1 MSLTGAAKTKRHWY
15 EIIIRYFRSVEGHG
29 AIIFFFLYI
38 FLQGLYVSVLVKSV
52 AFLTVLPLSTLYT
65 LLLITFWLFAKG
77 QWSCISNIR
86 IRKAKKKVIDLF
98 TACYIYVYVNIN
110 VYFLQKKKKEKKNK
124 IHLEFYRFVYRG
136 LQRRNTAMLTFSFRS
151 IFYVIYTEIRNANT
165 FLLLQ
170 FLQFQLTHNALL
182 YWSILFVLWISF
194 KKIIASLRRDFRL
207 LIGLF
212 IGQQLRLTLAILNT
226 NNDKSLLSLSWLSDQ
241 A

>member
-86 IRKAKKKVIDLF
+86 IRKAKKKRSLIYLLRVIFMFMLILMCIF
-98 TACYIYVYVNIN
+98 YK
-110 VYFLQKKKKEKKNK
+110 KKKKEKKNE

-136 LQRRNTAMLTFSFRS
+136 LQRRNTVTLTFSFRS

-170 FLQFQLTHNALL
+170 FL
-182 YWSILFVLWISF
+182 
-194 KKIIASLRRDFRL
+194 RDTQRVTL
-207 LIGLF
+207 LINPFCLMN
-212 IGQQLRLTLAILNT
+212 II
-226 NNDKSLLSLSWLSDQ
+226 
-241 A
+241 

>member
-1 MSLTGAAKTKRHWY
+1 MRKVSEVVYQIY
-15 EIIIRYFRSVEGHG
+15 ELEK
-29 AIIFFFLYI
+29 
-38 FLQGLYVSVLVKSV
+38 Q
-52 AFLTVLPLSTLYT
+52 
-65 LLLITFWLFAKG
+65 
-77 QWSCISNIR
+77 
-86 IRKAKKKVIDLF
+86 KKKVIDLF

-110 VYFLQKKKKEKKNK
+110 VYFLQKKKKEKKNE

-136 LQRRNTAMLTFSFRS
+136 LQRRNTVTLTFSFRS

-194 KKIIASLRRDFRL
+194 KKIIASLRRDFSL

>member
-86 IRKAKKKVIDLF
+86 FRKARKKGSLIYLLRVIFMFMLILMCIF
-98 TACYIYVYVNIN
+98 Y
-110 VYFLQKKKKEKKNK
+110 KRKRKKKE
-124 IHLEFYRFVYRG
+124 
-136 LQRRNTAMLTFSFRS
+136 RNTFRILSIRVPWTSTTKHGDANLFVSFDILRYLHGNTQCKHVS
-151 IFYVIYTEIRNANT
+151 TSTVPSWHTTRYVIDQS
-165 FLLLQ
+165 FLSYEY
-170 FLQFQLTHNALL
+170 H
-182 YWSILFVLWISF
+182 
-194 KKIIASLRRDFRL
+194 LRKSSRHFDE
-207 LIGLF
+207 
-212 IGQQLRLTLAILNT
+212 TLVC
-226 NNDKSLLSLSWLSDQ
+226 
-241 A
+241 

>member
-1 MSLTGAAKTKRHWY
+1 MSLIGAAKTKRHWY

-38 FLQGLYVSVLVKSV
+38 FLQGLHVSVLVKSV

-86 IRKAKKKVIDLF
+86 FRKARKKGSLIYLLRVIFMFMLILMCIKKKR
-98 TACYIYVYVNIN
+98 
-110 VYFLQKKKKEKKNK
+110 KKKNK

-194 KKIIASLRRDFRL
+194 KKIIASLRRDFSL

-212 IGQQLRLTLAILNT
+212 IGQQLRLTLAILNI